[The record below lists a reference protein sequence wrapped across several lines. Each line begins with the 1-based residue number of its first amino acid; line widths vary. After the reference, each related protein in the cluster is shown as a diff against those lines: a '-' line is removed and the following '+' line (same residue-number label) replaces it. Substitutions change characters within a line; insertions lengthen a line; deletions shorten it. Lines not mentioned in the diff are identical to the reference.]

1 MSQYPYANDPG
12 EVNFY
17 GQPSPPSQPAQS
29 APIDYLAP
37 GYDPGYD
44 PQGYASAAPTYTDPG
59 YAEYTDPTSYSYAQ
73 PGVGYSV
80 PTSYNTVAP
89 YVPTTG
95 YYYHRA
101 PEHPSSTPAL
111 VWGLLGLFIFP
122 PFAYVAL
129 AVLAYAASLRRPGGA
144 GAGVCAA
151 LLGLGA
157 VGRGHDAGAGGPGDD
172 RDDQRAG
179 GFGER
184 RGSG

>member
-95 YYYHRA
+95 YYYHRV

-129 AVLAYAASLRRPGGA
+129 AMGARGRREVAMDPGRYGDTGQLTAGWILGIIGSVLCSIYILFILFMLAVVLAL
-144 GAGVCAA
+144 
-151 LLGLGA
+151 
-157 VGRGHDAGAGGPGDD
+157 
-172 RDDQRAG
+172 
-179 GFGER
+179 
-184 RGSG
+184 